1 MTDRERLR
9 RQIGQLMVFG
19 FEGLTV
25 PDTMA
30 DLIRS
35 HYVGNI
41 IFFSRNVANREQVSD
56 LTDVLQQLARE
67 GGQEL
72 PLTISAD
79 QENGIVRRLPPD
91 MPGLPGSMAL
101 GATGRPDNAFRSG
114 VVTARLLKQVG
125 INFNLAPVLD
135 INNNPTNPVIG
146 VRSYGDQG
154 DWVAAYGINFMSGL
168 QSEGVIALA
177 KHFPGHGDTDVDS
190 HRGLPV
196 IAHGRSR
203 LDLVELVPFVGAIA
217 AGVDAIMTAHVVF
230 PAVDPTRV
238 AATLSR
244 SVLTGLL
251 RDELGFGGVLTTD
264 CLEMDA
270 ISETV
275 GVGPGA
281 VAALKAGADMIM
293 VSHRLDRQLQAIQAI
308 EEAVLSGEIPESRIE
323 EANARVGAL
332 KAKRLAVVPL
342 TPDWASLQVEAKT
355 LQIELSGQALTPLK
369 WSGGLPQSPL
379 SIAVLLDETT
389 PVMVAAG
396 RQGPNP
402 WVKDAVSQA
411 CPAARVDLLNFPTA
425 LKAIS
430 SEDLLKKLAE
440 YDLVVI
446 GVNGDQNQPYLA
458 FINTL
463 FGEDIPQ
470 VTLLLRSPYDARL
483 VGQAP
488 NLLALYENT
497 PWMVD
502 AAIQSL
508 FQGPALGRLPLEVS
522 ISFPRGYRAKKT

>member
-30 DLIRS
+30 DLIRN

-41 IFFSRNVANREQVSD
+41 IFFSRNVANRAQVSH
-56 LTDVLQQLARE
+56 LTSSLQQLAVE
-67 GGQEL
+67 SGQEL
-72 PLTISAD
+72 PLTISTD

-91 MPGLPGSMAL
+91 MPGLPGNMAL
-101 GATGRPDNAFRSG
+101 GAAGRPDHAFRSG
-114 VVTARLLKQVG
+114 VLTGKLLKHVG

-135 INNNPTNPVIG
+135 INNNPNNPVIG

-154 DWVAAYGINFMSGL
+154 DLVTAYGVNFMSGL
-168 QSEGVIALA
+168 QSQGVIALA

-196 IAHGRSR
+196 ITHGRSR
-203 LDLVELVPFVGAIA
+203 LDVVELVPFVGVIA
-217 AGVDAIMTAHVVF
+217 AGVDAVMTAHVVF

-238 AATLSR
+238 PATLSR
-244 SVLTGLL
+244 PVLTGLL
-251 RDELGFGGVLTTD
+251 RDELGFDGVLTTD

-281 VAALKAGADMIM
+281 VAAVKAGADMIM

-308 EEAVLSGEIPESRIE
+308 EEAVLSGEISELRIE
-323 EANARVGAL
+323 EAVARVSAL
-332 KAKRLAVVPL
+332 KTKRLTAVPL
-342 TPDWASLQVEAKT
+342 TPDWESLQDETET
-355 LQIELSGQALTPLK
+355 LQIELSGQALTPLR

-379 SIAVLLDETT
+379 SIAVLSDETT

-396 RQGPNP
+396 RPGPSP
-402 WVKDAVSQA
+402 LLKDAVSQV
-411 CPAARVDLLNFPTA
+411 CPDALVELFSFPTVLNA
-425 LKAIS
+425 TS
-430 SEDLLKKLAE
+430 SDDLLKKLAE
-440 YDLVVI
+440 YDLVVV
-446 GVNGDQNQPYLA
+446 GVNGDQNQPYLT
-458 FINTL
+458 FINGL
-463 FGEDIPQ
+463 FHENIPQ
-470 VTLLLRSPYDARL
+470 ITLLLRSPYDARL

-497 PWMVD
+497 PWM
-502 AAIQSL
+502 AKTAIHAI
-508 FQGPALGRLPLEVS
+508 FAGPAQGRLPVEVS
-522 ISFPRGYRAKKT
+522 ATFPRGYRAIRS